1 MIQEDFQFLSADK
14 KTTIHGMKWLPDREC
29 TKAVLQITHG
39 MQEYIGRY
47 TEFAQFLA
55 GKGIAAVGHDH
66 LGHGDSV
73 ASPSEYGYFTDSRP
87 SDTLIKDMHTVRK
100 QIQKEYKDLPY
111 FMLGHSMGSYMLRKY
126 ITKYPKHLSG
136 AVIVGTGSMPDV
148 LMKAGMGICACQDIL
163 YYL

>member
-55 GKGIAAVGHDH
+55 GKGIAAVGHDRRFR
-66 LGHGDSV
+66 SV
-73 ASPSEYGYFTDSRP
+73 AVGVRVFYGQPSQRHADQRHAYGQKA
-87 SDTLIKDMHTVRK
+87 DTKRI
-100 QIQKEYKDLPY
+100 
-111 FMLGHSMGSYMLRKY
+111 
-126 ITKYPKHLSG
+126 
-136 AVIVGTGSMPDV
+136 
-148 LMKAGMGICACQDIL
+148 
-163 YYL
+163 